1 MATITSLG
9 TGSGLDLETLVTKL
23 MSVEKIPLTSLQTKQ
38 SAYETK
44 ISAMG
49 TLQSALASLQTSAGK
64 LKLGPLDT
72 AASKFGAYTAT
83 VANTSVASATASAG
97 AVAGSYSLEV
107 SQLAQAQR
115 LQSSA
120 FSSAASSITATG
132 GSITLELG
140 TLSGGSYTP
149 DTARSVTLNLQAGAT
164 LGDLRDAINSSDAGV
179 SATIVNGSGGAQ
191 LVLTSEE
198 GTNNVMQLS
207 GTGVT
212 GFDYNP
218 TAGGTQGWT
227 QTSAASD
234 AQFTLNGIAVTSHSN
249 TVSDAI
255 DDVTLEL
262 TGTTSTPTTLK
273 ITEDFS
279 KNIQSALESFV
290 TAYNAAYSTMSSLG
304 AYDPTTKV
312 AGNLQGNST
321 LRFAM
326 TQIRQT
332 LFSTTTDDS
341 GSAYQTLSNIG
352 VSVSAS
358 GSLSLDSTKL
368 AAAIAA
374 DPNAVTSLVS
384 NVGTQYD
391 ALVSKLTGTDG
402 SISVATNGWK
412 KSVSDLEDQQERLSL
427 RLETIEARYRARFA
441 ALDTLVSSLSS
452 TGDFLTNY
460 ISGLNSKN

>member
-9 TGSGLDLETLVTKL
+9 TGSGLELESLVTKL
-23 MSVEKIPLTSLQTKQ
+23 MSVEKLPLTSLQTKQ
-38 SAYETK
+38 SAFETK

-72 AASKFGAYTAT
+72 AASKFGTYTAT

-97 AVAGSYSLEV
+97 AVAGTYSLEV

-120 FSSAASSITATG
+120 FASASTSITASG
-132 GSITLELG
+132 GSITLSLG
-140 TLSGGSYTP
+140 TLSGGVYTA
-149 DTARSVTLNLQAGAT
+149 DTARSFTLNLQAGAT
-164 LGDLRDAINSSDAGV
+164 LGDLRDAINASDAGV

-191 LVLTSEE
+191 LVLTSKE
-198 GTNNVMQLS
+198 GSNNVMQLS
-207 GTGVT
+207 GSGVT
-212 GFDYNP
+212 GFDFNP
-218 TAGGTQGWT
+218 TAGGSQGLT

-249 TVSDAI
+249 TVSEAI
-255 DDVTLEL
+255 DGVTLEL
-262 TGTTSTPTTLK
+262 TGTTTSPTTLK
-273 ITEDFS
+273 ITEDLS

-290 TAYNAAYSTMSSLG
+290 AAYNTAYSTMSSLG
-304 AYDPTTKV
+304 AYDPSTKV

-341 GSAYQTLSNIG
+341 SSAYQTLSNIG

-368 AAAIAA
+368 KAAITA
-374 DPNAVTSLVS
+374 DPSAVTSLVS

-391 ALVSKLTGTDG
+391 TLVSKLTGTDG
-402 SISVATNGWK
+402 SISIATNGWK
-412 KSVSDLEDQQERLSL
+412 KTVRDLEDQQERLSL

-441 ALDTLVSSLSS
+441 ALDTLVSSLTS
-452 TGDFLTNY
+452 TGDFLANY